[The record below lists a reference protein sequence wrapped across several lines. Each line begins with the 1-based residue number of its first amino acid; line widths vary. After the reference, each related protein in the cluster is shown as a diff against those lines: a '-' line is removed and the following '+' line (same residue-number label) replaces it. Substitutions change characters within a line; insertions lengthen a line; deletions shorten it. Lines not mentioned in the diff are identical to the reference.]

1 MLSTTAS
8 GVTGRPP
15 AIIDTPGCS
24 HLDQPAKTFLQAL
37 NGQHCAAPIIPEEV
51 KVEKYKGLPC
61 VAFTID
67 EVNQLSARFSR
78 ALVGT
83 FYYGRPSLQFIRLCL
98 ERIGFMA
105 FTVAL
110 IDTNHILINFS
121 SDNDYHRCFKRHD
134 WKIGSYSM
142 RISKWTPDF
151 DPRYE
156 SPILPLWIAI
166 KDLPI
171 HLHSR
176 SSLLRIGNVFGK
188 AIKIDTTTKNFG
200 RPSTARVCVEVDI
213 SKPLPTK
220 FYIKNGETPVLLTPM
235 FEDLPEYCNECRGV
249 GRHSKECKS
258 FIPTHHQ
265 QPKTLPLTKEHQKNR
280 PPKTQI
286 LVKTSLKIPPPKHQ
300 QQQYKKVLPK
310 PADRDSEKGPISSHL
325 LSTSNTFSL
334 LQEDPSTSN
343 PPNNTTKDPT
353 LQNIPTKPSVP
364 SPTLSPTNKSIPS
377 NPLQDPQ
384 SSVPK
389 NTQLI
394 SDLVD
399 QDWEIIFHDH
409 IYSKCLLS
417 WEEHQT
423 PKTSPVPHTKHWSLD
438 ELHLQ
443 EKHPSQNPSY
453 LSDSEIPQKTKT
465 LPTLDELHLQAKT
478 PNYLSDSELP
488 QEPPDIVPLPTAE
501 SPEKTTQQSN
511 PSLDQKN
518 AMEVDAS
525 FNTVHRK

>member
-1 MLSTTAS
+1 
-8 GVTGRPP
+8 
-15 AIIDTPGCS
+15 
-24 HLDQPAKTFLQAL
+24 
-37 NGQHCAAPIIPEEV
+37 
-51 KVEKYKGLPC
+51 
-61 VAFTID
+61 
-67 EVNQLSARFSR
+67 
-78 ALVGT
+78 
-83 FYYGRPSLQFIRLCL
+83 
-98 ERIGFMA
+98 MA

-300 QQQYKKVLPK
+300 QQQYKKVLQNQQTEILKRVPLALISCLLPTPSLSSK
-310 PADRDSEKGPISSHL
+310 KIPQPA
-325 LSTSNTFSL
+325 
-334 LQEDPSTSN
+334 
-343 PPNNTTKDPT
+343 T
-353 LQNIPTKPSVP
+353 LQITQPKTPHCKIYQP
-364 SPTLSPTNKSIPS
+364 SPVSPAPLSAPQISPSPLTLSKILNHP
-377 NPLQDPQ
+377 
-384 SSVPK
+384 
-389 NTQLI
+389 
-394 SDLVD
+394 
-399 QDWEIIFHDH
+399 
-409 IYSKCLLS
+409 CL
-417 WEEHQT
+417 
-423 PKTSPVPHTKHWSLD
+423 
-438 ELHLQ
+438 
-443 EKHPSQNPSY
+443 
-453 LSDSEIPQKTKT
+453 KT
-465 LPTLDELHLQAKT
+465 L
-478 PNYLSDSELP
+478 N
-488 QEPPDIVPLPTAE
+488 
-501 SPEKTTQQSN
+501 
-511 PSLDQKN
+511 
-518 AMEVDAS
+518 
-525 FNTVHRK
+525 

>member
-1 MLSTTAS
+1 MLSTTAG

-24 HLDQPAKTFLQAL
+24 HLDQPSKTFLQAL
-37 NGQHCAAPIIPEEV
+37 NGQHCAAAIIPEEV
-51 KVEKYKGLPC
+51 QVEKYKGLPC

-134 WKIGSYSM
+134 GKIGSYSM

-188 AIKIDTTTKNFG
+188 AIKIDTTTENFG

-213 SKPLPTK
+213 SKHLSTK
-220 FYIKNGETPVLLTPM
+220 FYVKNGETPVLLTAV
-235 FEDLPEYCNECRGV
+235 FEDLPEYYEQ
-249 GRHSKECKS
+249 E
-258 FIPTHHQ
+258 
-265 QPKTLPLTKEHQKNR
+265 
-280 PPKTQI
+280 
-286 LVKTSLKIPPPKHQ
+286 VKDAIWSLSADSSAGPDGFNGEF
-300 QQQYKKVLPK
+300 YK
-310 PADRDSEKGPISSHL
+310 
-325 LSTSNTFSL
+325 
-334 LQEDPSTSN
+334 
-343 PPNNTTKDPT
+343 
-353 LQNIPTKPSVP
+353 QN
-364 SPTLSPTNKSIPS
+364 
-377 NPLQDPQ
+377 
-384 SSVPK
+384 
-389 NTQLI
+389 
-394 SDLVD
+394 
-399 QDWEIIFHDH
+399 
-409 IYSKCLLS
+409 
-417 WEEHQT
+417 WEEIKEDCTKAVQEFFLGIPI
-423 PKTSPVPHTKHWSLD
+423 PKCISHSNIILIPKKENPITYMEEIEFNLSLD
-438 ELHLQ
+438 
-443 EKHPSQNPSY
+443 
-453 LSDSEIPQKTKT
+453 
-465 LPTLDELHLQAKT
+465 
-478 PNYLSDSELP
+478 
-488 QEPPDIVPLPTAE
+488 
-501 SPEKTTQQSN
+501 
-511 PSLDQKN
+511 
-518 AMEVDAS
+518 
-525 FNTVHRK
+525 